1 MKPDVGHKAGALER
15 VQLRPGFEI
24 PRLAKGNW
32 QIADD
37 HSSQHIDLDAVVDDM
52 FAFAE
57 AGITAFVCGDIYA
70 GVEARI
76 GEFLSR
82 YRIRHGDEAAR
93 KIKVLT
99 TYVPHF
105 LDEDGLRSHSFADC
119 ERVID
124 RSLQRLGLERL
135 DLVQMH
141 WWNYE
146 IPGNA
151 EMALMLREL
160 QRKGKIDLIGATNYD
175 VPRMREMFEA
185 GVSIATH
192 TVQYSVLDRRPTH
205 GMAALCAERGCQ
217 LLCYGVLGGGLI
229 SEKWIGVKDPGRPA
243 FENVSLDKYYRI
255 ISDFGGWSLFQR
267 LLRTLHAIAQRYC
280 VSIANVASRYIL
292 DQPQVGAIIIGAR
305 NIMHL
310 RNNLAVFTF
319 ALDAGDYAQI
329 EAVLADSR
337 GPSGDCYEID
347 RAENRDALEEVKT
360 RYVDV
365 ESGHLVEKTR
375 APVVLAEPYAPYL
388 ALKK

>member
-1 MKPDVGHKAGALER
+1 MMTDLGRKDVRLQTI
-15 VQLRPGFEI
+15 QLRPGFEI

-37 HSSQHIDLDAVVDDM
+37 HSNREIELDAVVDDM
-52 FAFAE
+52 FAFAQ

-70 GVEARI
+70 GVEERI
-76 GEFLSR
+76 GEFLAR
-82 YRIRHGDEAAR
+82 YRARYGTDAAR

-105 LDEDGLRSHSFADC
+105 LDDDGLRRHSFKDC

-124 RSLQRLGLERL
+124 RSLQRLRLERL

-146 IPGNA
+146 IPGNV
-151 EMALMLREL
+151 EMALMLKDL
-160 QRKGKIDLIGATNYD
+160 QVKGKIDLIGATNYD
-175 VPRMREMFEA
+175 VLRMREMFDA
-185 GVSIATH
+185 GVDIASH
-192 TVQYSVLDRRPTH
+192 TVQYSLLDRRPTH
-205 GMAALCAERGCQ
+205 GMAVLCSEHGCQ
-217 LLCYGVLGGGLI
+217 LLCYGVIGGGLI
-229 SEKWIGVKDPGRPA
+229 SEKWLDVEDPGRPA

-255 ISDFGGWSLFQR
+255 IGDFGGWELFQQ
-267 LLRTLHAIAQRYC
+267 LLRALRAVAQRHG
-280 VSIANVASRYIL
+280 VSIANVASRYVL

-305 NIMHL
+305 SIKHL
-310 RNNLAVFTF
+310 RDNLAVSSLP
-319 ALDAGDYAQI
+319 LDTTDYAEI
-329 EAVLADSR
+329 EAVLANAT

-360 RYVDV
+360 RYFDI
-365 ESGHLVEKTR
+365 EGGHLVEKTR